1 MSKKRKFDQIRD
13 LILSK
18 IGSDKKTINQIAA
31 DSKIN
36 WKTVDRHI
44 IYLIGKGMVKEVF
57 SSPYVK
63 IVELTEKGKEY
74 LEVVSA

>member
-1 MSKKRKFDQIRD
+1 MAKKRKFDQIRD
-13 LILSK
+13 LILNT
-18 IGSDKKTINQIAA
+18 IGSDKKTINQIAG

-44 IYLIGKGMVKEVF
+44 IYLIGTGMVKEVF

-74 LEVVSA
+74 LGVVSA

>member
-1 MSKKRKFDQIRD
+1 MTKKRKFDQIRD
-13 LILSK
+13 LILNT

-31 DSKIN
+31 NSKIN